1 VALTILAYQRLQ
13 SPTIANGPVT
23 PVDTAGISDDDKP
36 LLIEI
41 THRSPSMGVSYKKR
55 MSSVEN
61 YIKEAKDSVKLN
73 PGDAIARQQL
83 MNAYQQRDALHEMAV
98 SYTTR

>member
-1 VALTILAYQRLQ
+1 
-13 SPTIANGPVT
+13 
-23 PVDTAGISDDDKP
+23 
-36 LLIEI
+36 
-41 THRSPSMGVSYKKR
+41 MGVTYKKK

-83 MNAYQQRDALHEMAV
+83 MNAYQQRDSLHEMAV